1 MIEGTGPGRGV
12 PWWRQIM
19 AVTLTRQPG
28 AQGKEPTG
36 QAREGRTVGKVKG
49 RDSW

>member
-1 MIEGTGPGRGV
+1 M

-28 AQGKEPTG
+28 TQGGEPTG
-36 QAREGRTVGKVKG
+36 QPREGHTVRKIKG